1 MKKDIMNIINEK
13 VIEELQEENLFLKDL
28 ITSLFKE
35 ISDLEQQLEKE
46 VIINELNI
54 RMQEEELEEKNELIF
69 ELKKE
74 LNKVDLLMMIQ
85 NKK

>member
-46 VIINELNI
+46 VILNELNI

-74 LNKVDLLMMIQ
+74 LNKVDLLMMLQ

>member
-13 VIEELQEENLFLKDL
+13 VIEELQDENIFLKDL
-28 ITSLFKE
+28 VSNLFKE
-35 ISDLEQQLEKE
+35 ISVLEEQLEHE
-46 VIINELNI
+46 MVINDMVAK
-54 RMQEEELEEKNELIF
+54 MQEEELEARDETIF

-74 LNKVDLLMMIQ
+74 LTKVDLLMMLQ

>member
-46 VIINELNI
+46 VILNELNT

-74 LNKVDLLMMIQ
+74 LNKVDLLMMLQ

>member
-13 VIEELQEENLFLKDL
+13 VIEELQDENMFLKDL
-28 ITSLFKE
+28 VSNLFKE
-35 ISDLEQQLEKE
+35 ISVLEEQLEHE
-46 VIINELNI
+46 MVINDMVAK
-54 RMQEEELEEKNELIF
+54 MQEEELEVRDEIIF

-74 LNKVDLLMMIQ
+74 LSKVDLLMMLQ

>member
-13 VIEELQEENLFLKDL
+13 VIEELQDENMFLKDL
-28 ITSLFKE
+28 VSNLFKE
-35 ISDLEQQLEKE
+35 ISVLEEQLEHE
-46 VIINELNI
+46 MVINDMVAK
-54 RMQEEELEEKNELIF
+54 MQEEELEARDELIF

-74 LNKVDLLMMIQ
+74 LNKVDLLMMLQ